1 MHFKTIFDLTEEK
14 SVPLKGYRPLL
25 YLVIIIVGVII
36 LYNRTVPRLEA
47 ANEKIVA
54 IGFSLLF
61 LYFMSLF
68 LIGQFSTR
76 RQIRQIMQAKAYF
89 VVEGTPQN
97 YHPMPKQ
104 DTTLSDMT
112 WVVSV
117 LNIRTW
123 LVLLLPQIIIDW
135 HTTDGSDSNRILK
148 IEVRQWGVRTY
159 CRLTAPNMLL
169 AARLAGRRRNR
180 P

>member
-112 WVVSV
+112 
-117 LNIRTW
+117 
-123 LVLLLPQIIIDW
+123 
-135 HTTDGSDSNRILK
+135 
-148 IEVRQWGVRTY
+148 
-159 CRLTAPNMLL
+159 
-169 AARLAGRRRNR
+169 
-180 P
+180 